1 MLQQLKHL
9 RGRGMTDNSKSLAE
23 LAAMRAR
30 EELTDE
36 QFEDARK
43 LLSPAVPTKPLQ
55 FHARRAP
62 KKSGDVGS
70 GILVLLIIIGGLW
83 WLGSSIGGK
92 SPEEQKQDAAAES
105 AQKAEDKRKGFHC
118 LSAWDGSDR
127 QLVDAVKESL
137 RDPSSFE
144 HDETRI
150 APVNA
155 QGEHFVV
162 MTFRA
167 KNGFGGM
174 NVGSAT
180 GMVRQSDCALMN
192 WQLVSS

>member
-1 MLQQLKHL
+1 MS
-9 RGRGMTDNSKSLAE
+9 DDSKSLAE
-23 LAAMRAR
+23 LAAMKAR
-30 EELTDE
+30 GELTAE
-36 QFEDARK
+36 QFDDARK
-43 LLSPAVPTKPLQ
+43 LLSPDVPPTRLN
-55 FHARRAP
+55 FGARQTP
-62 KKSGDVGS
+62 KKNGDG
-70 GILVLLIIIGGLW
+70 GKILLVLLIILGGLW
-83 WLGSSIGGK
+83 SLGFLSDET
-92 SPEEQKQDAAAES
+92 PEEKERAKSEALLES
-105 AQKAEDKRKGFHC
+105 SKKADDKRKGFHC

-150 APVNA
+150 SPVNA
-155 QGEHFVV
+155 EGLHFVI

-167 KNGFGGM
+167 KNGFGGT

-180 GMVRQSDCALMN
+180 GMVRQSDCRLMN